1 MAALLKSFGK
11 GCLYIL
17 VLPVLLVI
25 LAVYAVLGVVMFI
38 YILIRGAILYFTGR
52 NFGELAEDIKARAI
66 LEGRMDEKPLVEE
79 KVDAPTEPQVNNND
93 YASHFYVPVD
103 QFLGTPKSEDLIKE
117 AEDNNP
123 NNDNNEGGNV

>member
-79 KVDAPTEPQVNNND
+79 KVDTPTEPQVNNND

-117 AEDNNP
+117 TEENNP